1 MLMLWIFSY
10 WIISNFQPELLLEY
24 SLLNSIA
31 VFFCLFIV
39 FCCCCCCS
47 YIFILFPIGFFSSF
61 NSAGRGSAIHVF
73 PLRQKILCVSKVFFT
88 CLKENNL
95 LYFFIIFIVNQP
107 MPALILYNKWGILC
121 DELSLH
127 FFFCYLLKWKTD
139 FVLLACMIKPR
150 FFMPNQLFP
159 SLGGFVFFFFFKLS
173 ELTLLHQFITA
184 VTMTE

>member
-24 SLLNSIA
+24 SLLNIIA

-47 YIFILFPIGFFSSF
+47 YIFILFPNGFFSSF
-61 NSAGRGSAIHVF
+61 KSARRGSAIHVF
-73 PLRQKILCVSKVFFT
+73 PLRQKILCVSKFSLRAWRET
-88 CLKENNL
+88 I
-95 LYFFIIFIVNQP
+95 FFIFLLFLLLTN
-107 MPALILYNKWGILC
+107 LC
-121 DELSLH
+121 QHWYYIINGGFCAMSSPCT
-127 FFFCYLLKWKTD
+127 FFCCLLKWKTD
-139 FVLLACMIKPR
+139 FVLLACVIKPR

-159 SLGGFVFFFFFKLS
+159 SLGGFVFFLKKKLS
-173 ELTLLHQFITA
+173 DLTLLHQFRTA